1 MKKFQFGLDGVMR
14 YKQQVLEGAQN
25 EYAALV
31 QRVQQQEQRLQAVV
45 ERYRAY
51 NQEFRQAEAEG
62 ITIAQA
68 MGYETGL
75 RALEREQQ
83 QEEKRL
89 KQMQAQAEQGRQR
102 LVAARQDTN
111 SLEKLKEKKSEVY
124 RKEAQKQEEE
134 FIDELVSN
142 TRAVAVG
149 SFG

>member
-25 EYAALV
+25 EYAVLV
-31 QRVQQQEQRLQAVV
+31 QRVQQQEQRQQTVV

-68 MGYETGL
+68 MGYESGL
-75 RALEREQQ
+75 RALEREQK

>member
-25 EYAALV
+25 EYAVLV
-31 QRVQQQEQRLQAVV
+31 QRVQQQEQRLQTVV

-68 MGYETGL
+68 MGYESGL
-75 RALEREQQ
+75 RALEREQK

-111 SLEKLKEKKSEVY
+111 SLEKLKETKSEVY

>member
-62 ITIAQA
+62 
-68 MGYETGL
+68 
-75 RALEREQQ
+75 
-83 QEEKRL
+83 
-89 KQMQAQAEQGRQR
+89 
-102 LVAARQDTN
+102 N
-111 SLEKLKEKKSEVY
+111 
-124 RKEAQKQEEE
+124 
-134 FIDELVSN
+134 F
-142 TRAVAVG
+142 
-149 SFG
+149 

>member
-25 EYAALV
+25 EYAVLV
-31 QRVQQQEQRLQAVV
+31 QRVQQQEQRLQTVV

-68 MGYETGL
+68 MGYESGL
-75 RALEREQQ
+75 RALEREQK

>member
-14 YKQQVLEGAQN
+14 YKQQVLEGVQN
-25 EYAALV
+25 EYAVLV
-31 QRVQQQEQRLQAVV
+31 QRVQQQEQKLVTV
-45 ERYRAY
+45 IERYRAY

-68 MGYETGL
+68 MGYEAGL
-75 RALEREQQ
+75 RALEREQK
-83 QEEKRL
+83 QEETRL
-89 KQMQAQAEQGRQR
+89 KQMQAQAEQGRQK

-111 SLEKLKEKKSEVY
+111 SLEKLKEKKFEVY
-124 RKEAQKQEEE
+124 RKGVQKKEEE

-149 SFG
+149 SI

>member
-25 EYAALV
+25 EYAVLV
-31 QRVQQQEQRLQAVV
+31 QRVQQQEQRLQTVV

-68 MGYETGL
+68 MGYESGL
-75 RALEREQQ
+75 RALEREQK

-124 RKEAQKQEEE
+124 RKEVQKQEEE

-149 SFG
+149 SI

>member
-1 MKKFQFGLDGVMR
+1 
-14 YKQQVLEGAQN
+14 
-25 EYAALV
+25 
-31 QRVQQQEQRLQAVV
+31 
-45 ERYRAY
+45 
-51 NQEFRQAEAEG
+51 
-62 ITIAQA
+62 
-68 MGYETGL
+68 
-75 RALEREQQ
+75 
-83 QEEKRL
+83 
-89 KQMQAQAEQGRQR
+89 MQAQAEQGRQR

>member
-25 EYAALV
+25 EYAVLV
-31 QRVQQQEQRLQAVV
+31 QRVQQQEQRLQTVV